1 VTTPFRKISERLLQ
15 QGAVVAFYETTF
27 EGPDGQTFER
37 DVVKH
42 PGAVSVVALDTD
54 GSVVMVRQF
63 RAALERD
70 VLEIVA
76 GKRDVA
82 DEPLEITAAR
92 ELEEE
97 VGLVAGSYVKLAEV
111 AHSPGFTDE
120 INHVFLATDLS
131 ETQISHQGIEEE
143 NMTIERVPLEDV
155 VGMISSGEITDAK
168 SIVGLL
174 LTRER
179 LASSGS

>member
-1 VTTPFRKISERLLQ
+1 VTTAFQKVSEQLLQ
-15 QGAVVAFYETTF
+15 HGAVVDFYRSTF
-27 EGPDGQTFER
+27 VGPDGETFDR

-42 PGAVSVVALDTD
+42 PGAVSVVALDGD
-54 GSVVMVRQF
+54 GSVIMVRQF
-63 RAALERD
+63 RASLEDD

-82 DEPLEITAAR
+82 DEPLEVTAAR

-97 VGLVAGSYVKLAEV
+97 IGMVAGSLVKLAEV

-120 INHVFLATDLS
+120 INHVFLATDLT
-131 ETQISHQGIEEE
+131 ETHIDHQGIEEE
-143 NMTIERVPLEDV
+143 HMTIERIPLDDV
-155 VGMISSGEITDAK
+155 VAMIIDGRIIDAK

-179 LASSGS
+179 LAATR